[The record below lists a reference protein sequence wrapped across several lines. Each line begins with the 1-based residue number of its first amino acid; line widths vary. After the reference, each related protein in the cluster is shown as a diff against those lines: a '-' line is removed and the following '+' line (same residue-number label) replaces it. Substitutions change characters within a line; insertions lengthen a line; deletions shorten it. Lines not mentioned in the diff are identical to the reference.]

1 MCGII
6 GLLGN
11 SDNSVAN
18 SMLSSLSHRGP
29 NGMEIFSDII
39 SNGSITLGHAR
50 LSIVDLQNSKQ
61 PLGSDHGSVLIQ
73 NGQIYNYKSIKSE
86 IRNYPWRTNGDGE
99 VILALNKHSSK
110 VRYEFS
116 RPVESRFNGYIR
128 VTDNYLEI
136 NNPATTHNSWV
147 EKLDGMWGFAL
158 WDSSKQELILS
169 RDAMGIKPLF
179 RTILDDGTLL
189 FASEIKAF
197 YQHPDFSRRPDINAI
212 YARLAYEYPL
222 DNTTLFEGV
231 TQVGPGTIETWSLD
245 SDGKAVLTGISKF
258 SSEKI
263 SPNKNWN
270 PISGSKK
277 LLSSLRDGVQ
287 DRFMSDVP
295 IGVVLSG
302 GLDSS
307 IIAALCHDS
316 ATATNSN
323 IPECWTVAGSEE
335 NPDYIF
341 SESVANHLDLKFN
354 SKIIENDV
362 FYKQLPNFS
371 WHGEDLDVSV
381 LFWQPLFQEMS
392 KHVSVGLCGQGAD
405 ELHAGYQRYKDL
417 DSHYKLIKSR
427 LGDTNNSLDL
437 NFPTGLGSPW
447 WDKKIFHKNNF
458 SNLIST
464 LQFEIDRGQLSNFQ
478 LRLAD
483 RHSMAFGLEARVPF
497 LNYRHRHESYKVPLN
512 WKVSQKEEKMALRE
526 AAKLTKLPKIVTSRP
541 KMPAGTATTPS
552 LLSSFM
558 EELTPHAIEWSKEY
572 GILSDILRK
581 QPDMAVGIRLFHSL
595 HMTERGAN
603 FSKNNLMDLLEDVDS
618 WVIN

>member
-1 MCGII
+1 
-6 GLLGN
+6 
-11 SDNSVAN
+11 
-18 SMLSSLSHRGP
+18 MLSSLSHRGP

-99 VILALNKHSSK
+99 VILALNKHSLK
-110 VRYEFS
+110 ARYEFS
-116 RPVESRFNGYIR
+116 KPVESRFNGYIR
-128 VTDNYLEI
+128 VTDDYLEI

-212 YARLAYEYPL
+212 YARLAYEYPI

-231 TQVGPGTIETWSLD
+231 TQVEPGTIETWSLD

-263 SPNKNWN
+263 SPNKNWD

-371 WHGEDLDVSV
+371 WHGEDLDISV

-427 LGDTNNSLDL
+427 LDDTNNSLDL
-437 NFPTGLGSPW
+437 NFATGPGSPW
-447 WDKKIFHKNNF
+447 RDKKIFHNNNF

-464 LQFEIDRGQLSNFQ
+464 LQFEIERGQLSNFQ

-497 LNYRHRHESYKVPLN
+497 LNYGHRHESYKVPLN
-512 WKVSQKEEKMALRE
+512 WKVSHKEEKMALRE

-541 KMPAGTATTPS
+541 KMPAGTATTPT

-603 FSKNNLMDLLEDVDS
+603 FSKNNLMDLLEDVGS

>member
-86 IRNYPWRTNGDGE
+86 IHNYPWRTNGDGE

-110 VRYEFS
+110 ARYEFS

-212 YARLAYEYPL
+212 YARLAYEYPI

-231 TQVGPGTIETWSLD
+231 TQVEPGTIETWSLD

-263 SPNKNWN
+263 SPNKNWD

-371 WHGEDLDVSV
+371 WHGEDLDISV

-427 LGDTNNSLDL
+427 LDDINNSLDL
-437 NFPTGLGSPW
+437 NFPTGPGSPW
-447 WDKKIFHKNNF
+447 RDKKIFHKNNF

-497 LNYRHRHESYKVPLN
+497 LNYRHRHESYKIPLN
-512 WKVSQKEEKMALRE
+512 WKVSDKEEKMALRE

-595 HMTERGAN
+595 HMTERGTN

>member
-1 MCGII
+1 M
-6 GLLGN
+6 
-11 SDNSVAN
+11 
-18 SMLSSLSHRGP
+18 
-29 NGMEIFSDII
+29 
-39 SNGSITLGHAR
+39 
-50 LSIVDLQNSKQ
+50 
-61 PLGSDHGSVLIQ
+61 
-73 NGQIYNYKSIKSE
+73 
-86 IRNYPWRTNGDGE
+86 
-99 VILALNKHSSK
+99 
-110 VRYEFS
+110 
-116 RPVESRFNGYIR
+116 
-128 VTDNYLEI
+128 
-136 NNPATTHNSWV
+136 
-147 EKLDGMWGFAL
+147 
-158 WDSSKQELILS
+158 
-169 RDAMGIKPLF
+169 
-179 RTILDDGTLL
+179 
-189 FASEIKAF
+189 
-197 YQHPDFSRRPDINAI
+197 
-212 YARLAYEYPL
+212 
-222 DNTTLFEGV
+222 
-231 TQVGPGTIETWSLD
+231 
-245 SDGKAVLTGISKF
+245 TGISKF

-263 SPNKNWN
+263 SPDKNWD

-362 FYKQLPNFS
+362 FYKKLPNFS
-371 WHGEDLDVSV
+371 WHGEDLDISV

-427 LGDTNNSLDL
+427 LDDTNNSLDL
-437 NFPTGLGSPW
+437 NFPTGPGSPW
-447 WDKKIFHKNNF
+447 RDKKIFHNNNF

-464 LQFEIDRGQLSNFQ
+464 LQFEIERGQLSNFQ

-512 WKVSQKEEKMALRE
+512 WKVSHKEEKMALRE
-526 AAKLTKLPKIVTSRP
+526 AAKLTKLPKIVTNRP

-595 HMTERGAN
+595 HMTERGSN

-618 WVIN
+618 WVFN

>member
-99 VILALNKHSSK
+99 VILALNKHSLK
-110 VRYEFS
+110 ARYEFS
-116 RPVESRFNGYIR
+116 KPVESRFNGYIQ
-128 VTDNYLEI
+128 VTDDYLEI

-212 YARLAYEYPL
+212 YARLAYEYPI

-231 TQVGPGTIETWSLD
+231 TQVEPGTIETWSLD

-263 SPNKNWN
+263 SPNKNWD

-371 WHGEDLDVSV
+371 WHGEDLDISV

-427 LGDTNNSLDL
+427 LDDTNNSLDL
-437 NFPTGLGSPW
+437 NFATGPGSPW
-447 WDKKIFHKNNF
+447 RDKKIFHNNNF

-497 LNYRHRHESYKVPLN
+497 LNYGHRHESYKVPLN
-512 WKVSQKEEKMALRE
+512 WKVSHKEEKMALRE

-541 KMPAGTATTPS
+541 KMPAGTATTPT

-603 FSKNNLMDLLEDVDS
+603 FSKNNLMDLLEDVGS

>member
-110 VRYEFS
+110 ARYEFS

-447 WDKKIFHKNNF
+447 RDKKIFHKNNF

>member
-110 VRYEFS
+110 SRYEFS
-116 RPVESRFNGYIR
+116 KPVESRFNGYMR
-128 VTDNYLEI
+128 VKDNYLEI
-136 NNPATTHNSWV
+136 NNPATTHNSWI

-212 YARLAYEYPL
+212 YARLAYEYPI

-231 TQVGPGTIETWSLD
+231 TQVEPGTIETWSLD
-245 SDGKAVLTGISKF
+245 SEGKAVLTGISKF
-258 SSEKI
+258 SLEKI
-263 SPNKNWN
+263 SPNKNWD

-277 LLSSLRDGVQ
+277 LLRSLRDGVQ

-307 IIAALCHDS
+307 LIAALSHDS
-316 ATATNSN
+316 AAATNSN
-323 IPECWTVAGSEE
+323 VPECWTVAGSEE

-371 WHGEDLDVSV
+371 WHGEDLDISV

-392 KHVSVGLCGQGAD
+392 RHVSVGLCGQGAD

-427 LGDTNNSLDL
+427 LDDANNSLDL
-437 NFPTGLGSPW
+437 DFPTGLGSPW
-447 WDKKIFHKNNF
+447 RDKKIFHNNNF

-512 WKVSQKEEKMALRE
+512 WKVSYKEEKMALRE
-526 AAKLTKLPKIVTSRP
+526 AAKLTKLPKIVTNRP

-558 EELTPHAIEWSKEY
+558 DELTPHAIEWSKEY

-595 HMTERGAN
+595 HMTERDAN
-603 FSKNNLMDLLEDVDS
+603 FSKNNLMHLLEDVDS
-618 WVIN
+618 WDIN

>member
-110 VRYEFS
+110 SRYEFYK
-116 RPVESRFNGYIR
+116 PVESRFNGYIR

-147 EKLDGMWGFAL
+147 QKLDGMWGFAL
-158 WDSSKQELILS
+158 WDSCKQELILS

-212 YARLAYEYPL
+212 YARLAYEYPI

-231 TQVGPGTIETWSLD
+231 TQVEPGTIETWSLD

-263 SPNKNWN
+263 SPNKNWD

-307 IIAALCHDS
+307 IIAALSHDS

-323 IPECWTVAGSEE
+323 IPECWTVADSEE

-354 SKIIENDV
+354 PKIIENDV

-371 WHGEDLDVSV
+371 WHGEDLDISV

-427 LGDTNNSLDL
+427 LDDTNNSLDL
-437 NFPTGLGSPW
+437 NFPTGPGSPW
-447 WDKKIFHKNNF
+447 RDKKIFHNNNF

-512 WKVSQKEEKMALRE
+512 WKVSHKEEKMALRE

-595 HMTERGAN
+595 HMTERGVN
-603 FSKNNLMDLLEDVDS
+603 FSKNNLMDLLEDVGS

>member
-99 VILALNKHSSK
+99 VILALNKHSLK
-110 VRYEFS
+110 ARYEFS
-116 RPVESRFNGYIR
+116 KPVESRFNGYIR
-128 VTDNYLEI
+128 VTDDYLEI

-212 YARLAYEYPL
+212 YARLAYEYPI

-231 TQVGPGTIETWSLD
+231 TQVEPGTIETWSLD

-263 SPNKNWN
+263 SPNKNWD

-371 WHGEDLDVSV
+371 WHGEDLDISV

-427 LGDTNNSLDL
+427 LDDTNNSLDL
-437 NFPTGLGSPW
+437 NFATGPGSPW
-447 WDKKIFHKNNF
+447 RDKKIFHNNNF

-464 LQFEIDRGQLSNFQ
+464 LQFEIERGQLSNFQ

-497 LNYRHRHESYKVPLN
+497 LNYGHRHESYKVPLN
-512 WKVSQKEEKMALRE
+512 WKVSHKEEKMALRE

-541 KMPAGTATTPS
+541 KMPAGTATTPT

-603 FSKNNLMDLLEDVDS
+603 FSKNNLMDLLEDVGS

>member
-110 VRYEFS
+110 ARYEFS
-116 RPVESRFNGYIR
+116 KPVESRFNGYIR
-128 VTDNYLEI
+128 VTDDYLEI

-212 YARLAYEYPL
+212 YARLAYEYPI

-231 TQVGPGTIETWSLD
+231 TQVEPGTIETWSLD

-263 SPNKNWN
+263 SPNKNWD

-371 WHGEDLDVSV
+371 WHGEDLDISV

-427 LGDTNNSLDL
+427 LDDTNNSLDL
-437 NFPTGLGSPW
+437 NFATGPGSPW
-447 WDKKIFHKNNF
+447 RDKKIFHNNNF

-497 LNYRHRHESYKVPLN
+497 LNYGHRHESYKVPLN
-512 WKVSQKEEKMALRE
+512 WKVSHKEEKMALRE

-541 KMPAGTATTPS
+541 KMPAGTATTPT

-603 FSKNNLMDLLEDVDS
+603 FSKNNLMDLLEDVGS

>member
-1 MCGII
+1 
-6 GLLGN
+6 
-11 SDNSVAN
+11 
-18 SMLSSLSHRGP
+18 
-29 NGMEIFSDII
+29 
-39 SNGSITLGHAR
+39 
-50 LSIVDLQNSKQ
+50 
-61 PLGSDHGSVLIQ
+61 
-73 NGQIYNYKSIKSE
+73 
-86 IRNYPWRTNGDGE
+86 
-99 VILALNKHSSK
+99 
-110 VRYEFS
+110 
-116 RPVESRFNGYIR
+116 
-128 VTDNYLEI
+128 
-136 NNPATTHNSWV
+136 
-147 EKLDGMWGFAL
+147 MWGFAL

-212 YARLAYEYPL
+212 YARLAYEYPI

-231 TQVGPGTIETWSLD
+231 TQVEPGTIETWSLD

-263 SPNKNWN
+263 SPDKNWD

-362 FYKQLPNFS
+362 FYKKLPNFS
-371 WHGEDLDVSV
+371 WHGEDLDISV

-427 LGDTNNSLDL
+427 LDDTNNSLDL
-437 NFPTGLGSPW
+437 NFPTGPGSPW
-447 WDKKIFHKNNF
+447 RDKKIFHNNNF

-497 LNYRHRHESYKVPLN
+497 LNYGHRHESYKVPLN
-512 WKVSQKEEKMALRE
+512 WKVSHKEEKMALRE
-526 AAKLTKLPKIVTSRP
+526 AAKLTKLPKIVTNRP

-603 FSKNNLMDLLEDVDS
+603 FSKNNLMDLLEDVGS

>member
-99 VILALNKHSSK
+99 VILALNKHSLK
-110 VRYEFS
+110 ARYEFS
-116 RPVESRFNGYIR
+116 KPVESRFNGYIR
-128 VTDNYLEI
+128 VTDDYLEI

-212 YARLAYEYPL
+212 YARLAYEYPI

-231 TQVGPGTIETWSLD
+231 TQVEPGTIETWSLD

-263 SPNKNWN
+263 SPNKNWD

-371 WHGEDLDVSV
+371 WHGEDLDISV

-427 LGDTNNSLDL
+427 LDDTNNSLDL
-437 NFPTGLGSPW
+437 NFATGPGSPW
-447 WDKKIFHKNNF
+447 RDKKIFHNNNF

-512 WKVSQKEEKMALRE
+512 WKVSHKEEKMALRE

-541 KMPAGTATTPS
+541 KMPAGTATTPT

-603 FSKNNLMDLLEDVDS
+603 FSKNNLMDLLEDVGS